1 MTLTVLGNTSVPP
14 NCVLNNAVTQ
24 RCCIS
29 SPRCY
34 EYFCKDC
41 PGIKLLS
48 DTNTVHIV
56 GMTDLKGKKKDEG
69 VSLTFLQNIKQD
81 EDRS

>member
-1 MTLTVLGNTSVPP
+1 MISLPWDFTHEPMTFTVLGNRGVPP
-14 NCVLNNAVTQ
+14 NCVLNTNITQ

-29 SPRCY
+29 NRHCY

-48 DTNTVHIV
+48 DINTIHIV
-56 GMTDLKGKKKDEG
+56 GMTELKGKKK
-69 VSLTFLQNIKQD
+69 
-81 EDRS
+81 R